1 MGADGAADIIF
12 RNEPADLKQQK
23 KDEYVAEVATPY
35 QAAKHAM
42 VEQVIEPK
50 TTRPVIIS
58 ALKMLKNKK
67 EDRPY
72 KKHGNIPL

>member
-1 MGADGAADIIF
+1 MGADGAADIIY
-12 RNEPADLKQQK
+12 RKESSESKQKK
-23 KDEYVAEVATPY
+23 KDEYVAEFATPY

-42 VEQVIEPK
+42 IEQIIEPK
-50 TTRPVIIS
+50 ETRPVIIS

-72 KKHGNIPL
+72 RKHGNIPL